1 MADGDCQADYERRD
15 ALAVWFSG
23 VARPANYQ
31 HQNQREK
38 ELHAESLHRSNPVS

>member
-1 MADGDCQADYERRD
+1 MADGDCQADHERRD

-23 VARPANYQ
+23 ITRPANYQ

-38 ELHAESLHRSNPVS
+38 ELHAESLYWSDAVG